1 MDGQNFVTD
10 AQTLRKRA
18 RQHIDERAVTS
29 DYGAER
35 ATVLKLLNDSL
46 ATEVVCVLRYRRAK
60 RSSERNRPCHRR
72 NFAVRV
78 AFSRGTP

>member
-10 AQTLRKRA
+10 VQSLRKHA
-18 RQHIDERAVTS
+18 RQHIDERA
-29 DYGAER
+29 
-35 ATVLKLLNDSL
+35 

-72 NFAVRV
+72 NFAVRI